1 MLDPAARMHLLELVA
16 LSPLFAFLPLVL
28 VTIFAPLRR

>member
-1 MLDPAARMHLLELVA
+1 MLDPVTRMHLLECLA

-28 VTIFAPLRR
+28 VTILAPLRR